1 MSKYITNMKKI
12 KPDILGGTFSNL
24 HIANKKVNIA
34 SIVEEMGIEEN
45 KIIKLLTSS
54 PRNESLRLRLLRK
67 KNNNIH
73 QSKTLTNNFRTKK
86 SSFPLIQKKEKFKN
100 GIKNLLFSDKNIN
113 KINNKKES
121 PLNKRNHLL
130 NKNDLNIYDSQYL
143 SEKRERNN
151 KNSEEIKKSPGFDK
165 KTKLQTIYNP
175 KGKKINLFSLNKKL
189 EMKTINNVN
198 NNTNNNKLIQKNN
211 FISES
216 INKEDKDE
224 YYQTAKLFSEQKLF
238 NRKIHNKKKTL
249 LSKTKSENQVKKIP
263 RLKISEA
270 YLTDIENK
278 LNTVYEWNKN
288 DLIEKDKVIKDFKK
302 KYQNLFDYNER
313 AYGSDIAQA
322 SKEIN
327 EQLLSLKFKDFYSYL
342 LTILKNYDKHIVDWK
357 FNIDKDTK
365 QCPEELRLKN
375 VKIKH
380 KRFMKKLNK
389 QYDSGMKANKIMDD
403 LLLNSKKKEM
413 FYKYLKN
420 QNNNFHEFINKKLNP
435 DDLVDKI
442 FDKNQMYHNNL
453 INDEIY

>member
-1 MSKYITNMKKI
+1 MKKI

-67 KNNNIH
+67 KKNNIH

-86 SSFPLIQKKEKFKN
+86 SSFPLIQKTEKSKK
-100 GIKNLLFSDKNIN
+100 GIKNLLFSDNN

-165 KTKLQTIYNP
+165 KTKLQTIYDP

-198 NNTNNNKLIQKNN
+198 NNNNKLIQRNN

-403 LLLNSKKKEM
+403 LLLNSKKKAM
-413 FYKYLKN
+413 FYKHLKN

-453 INDEIY
+453 INDEI

>member
-1 MSKYITNMKKI
+1 MKKI

-54 PRNESLRLRLLRK
+54 PRNEYLRLRLLRK
-67 KNNNIH
+67 KKNNIH

-86 SSFPLIQKKEKFKN
+86 ASFPLIQKKEKSKN

-189 EMKTINNVN
+189 EMKTINKAN
-198 NNTNNNKLIQKNN
+198 NNNNKLIQRNN

-313 AYGSDIAQA
+313 VYGSDIAQA

-403 LLLNSKKKEM
+403 ILLNSKKKAM

-420 QNNNFHEFINKKLNP
+420 QNNNFNDYINKKLNP

-453 INDEIY
+453 INDEI

>member
-1 MSKYITNMKKI
+1 MKKI

-67 KNNNIH
+67 KKNNIH

-130 NKNDLNIYDSQYL
+130 NKNDLNINDSQYL

-189 EMKTINNVN
+189 EMKTINKAN
-198 NNTNNNKLIQKNN
+198 NNNNKLIQRNN

-403 LLLNSKKKEM
+403 LLLNSKKKAM

>member
-1 MSKYITNMKKI
+1 MKKI

-54 PRNESLRLRLLRK
+54 PRNEYLRLRLLRK
-67 KNNNIH
+67 KKNNIH

-86 SSFPLIQKKEKFKN
+86 ASFPLIQKKEKFKN

-189 EMKTINNVN
+189 EMKTINKAN
-198 NNTNNNKLIQKNN
+198 NNNNKLIQRNN

-238 NRKIHNKKKTL
+238 NRKIQNKKKTL

-403 LLLNSKKKEM
+403 LLLNSKKKAM

-420 QNNNFHEFINKKLNP
+420 QNNNFNDYINKKLNP

-453 INDEIY
+453 INDEI

>member
-1 MSKYITNMKKI
+1 MIVNTFLKK
-12 KPDILGGTFSNL
+12 K
-24 HIANKKVNIA
+24 
-34 SIVEEMGIEEN
+34 
-45 KIIKLLTSS
+45 
-54 PRNESLRLRLLRK
+54 
-67 KNNNIH
+67 NNIH

-86 SSFPLIQKKEKFKN
+86 ASFPLIQKKEKFKN

-130 NKNDLNIYDSQYL
+130 NKNDLNINDSQYL

-175 KGKKINLFSLNKKL
+175 KSKKINLFSLNKKL

-198 NNTNNNKLIQKNN
+198 NNNNKLIQRNN

-403 LLLNSKKKEM
+403 LLLNSKKKAM

-420 QNNNFHEFINKKLNP
+420 QNNNFNDYINKKLNP

>member
-1 MSKYITNMKKI
+1 MKKI

-54 PRNESLRLRLLRK
+54 PRNEYLRLRLLRK
-67 KNNNIH
+67 KKNNIH

-86 SSFPLIQKKEKFKN
+86 ASFPLIQKKEKFKN

-130 NKNDLNIYDSQYL
+130 NKNDLNINDSQYL

-189 EMKTINNVN
+189 EMKTINKAN
-198 NNTNNNKLIQKNN
+198 NNNNKLIQRNN

-238 NRKIHNKKKTL
+238 NRKIQNKKKTL

-278 LNTVYEWNKN
+278 LSTVYEWNKN

-403 LLLNSKKKEM
+403 LLLNSKKKAM

-420 QNNNFHEFINKKLNP
+420 QNNNFNDYINKKLNP

-453 INDEIY
+453 INDEI

>member
-1 MSKYITNMKKI
+1 MKKI

-54 PRNESLRLRLLRK
+54 PRNEYLRLRLLRK
-67 KNNNIH
+67 KKNNIH

-86 SSFPLIQKKEKFKN
+86 ASFPLIQKKEKFKN

-130 NKNDLNIYDSQYL
+130 NKNDLNINDSQYL

-189 EMKTINNVN
+189 EMKTINNAN
-198 NNTNNNKLIQKNN
+198 NNNNKLIQRNN

-238 NRKIHNKKKTL
+238 NRKIQNKKKTL
-249 LSKTKSENQVKKIP
+249 LSKTKPENQVKKIP

-403 LLLNSKKKEM
+403 LLLNSKKKAM

-420 QNNNFHEFINKKLNP
+420 QNNNFQEFINKKLNP

>member
-1 MSKYITNMKKI
+1 MKKI

-67 KNNNIH
+67 KKNNIH

-130 NKNDLNIYDSQYL
+130 NKNDLNINDSQYL

-189 EMKTINNVN
+189 EMKTINKAN
-198 NNTNNNKLIQKNN
+198 NNNNKLIQRNN

-270 YLTDIENK
+270 YLTYLTDIENK

-403 LLLNSKKKEM
+403 LLLNSKKKAM

-420 QNNNFHEFINKKLNP
+420 QNNNFNDYINKKLNP

>member
-1 MSKYITNMKKI
+1 MKKI

-54 PRNESLRLRLLRK
+54 PRNEYLRLRLLRK
-67 KNNNIH
+67 KKNNIH

-86 SSFPLIQKKEKFKN
+86 ASFPLIQKKEKFKN

-130 NKNDLNIYDSQYL
+130 NKNDLNINDSQYL

-198 NNTNNNKLIQKNN
+198 NNNNKLIQRNN

-224 YYQTAKLFSEQKLF
+224 YYQTTKLFSEQKLF

-453 INDEIY
+453 INDEI

>member
-1 MSKYITNMKKI
+1 MKKI

-54 PRNESLRLRLLRK
+54 PRNEYLRLRLLRK
-67 KNNNIH
+67 KKNNIH

-86 SSFPLIQKKEKFKN
+86 ASFPLIQKKEKFKN

-130 NKNDLNIYDSQYL
+130 NKNDLNINDSQYL

-175 KGKKINLFSLNKKL
+175 KSKKINLFSLNKKL
-189 EMKTINNVN
+189 EMKTINNAN
-198 NNTNNNKLIQKNN
+198 NNNNKLIQRNN

-357 FNIDKDTK
+357 FNIDRDTK

-403 LLLNSKKKEM
+403 LLLNSKKKAM